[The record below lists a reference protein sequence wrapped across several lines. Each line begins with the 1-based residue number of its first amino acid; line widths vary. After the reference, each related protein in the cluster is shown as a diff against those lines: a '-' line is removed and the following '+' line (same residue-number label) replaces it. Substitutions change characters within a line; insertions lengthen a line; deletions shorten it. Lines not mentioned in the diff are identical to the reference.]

1 MLVKQACELHTGR
14 LLKKDRFGDN
24 YYELEIVSYDFGDE
38 ASNEEQNY
46 VMLVPFSGSNLYRC
60 FLND

>member
-1 MLVKQACELHTGR
+1 MLVKQAFGLHTGR

-46 VMLVPFSGSNLYRC
+46 VMLVHFSGSNLYKC